1 MSIFQSIGSV
11 FNLKNPVIKTIVT
24 NAAGAAASG
33 LLSVIDAGPTG
44 GALQA
49 AANDPAI
56 AIAYILVQQLAHNL
70 ISNALPPGT
79 IPTAPAAP
87 SSTAPAA

>member
-1 MSIFQSIGSV
+1 MSIFQTLGSI

-24 NAAGAAASG
+24 NAAGTAAAG

-44 GALQA
+44 GALTA
-49 AANDPAI
+49 AANNPTI

-70 ISNALPPGT
+70 ISNAAANAGVAIPVANPPAGN
-79 IPTAPAAP
+79 
-87 SSTAPAA
+87 